1 MFSRNIFQDFFV
13 VIFFFWLGRGEG
25 GGGVRSAF

>member
-1 MFSRNIFQDFFV
+1 MFSRNIFQNFAV
-13 VIFFFWLGRGEG
+13 VIIFFLLGRGEG